1 MSDIRLGCK
10 LKLSVTAAG
19 SGQRTAAYGATE
31 IERERRG
38 CAQSGRQSWPPIRL
52 IYGGAKAALWVGI
65 RTFQVAWRATHTIR
79 TACFRCASMNL
90 CVV

>member
-1 MSDIRLGCK
+1 MSHIRLGCK

-38 CAQSGRQSWPPIRL
+38 CSALPQFRPLIGRGGNSGQ
-52 IYGGAKAALWVGI
+52 
-65 RTFQVAWRATHTIR
+65 QH
-79 TACFRCASMNL
+79 
-90 CVV
+90 